1 MNLGDIAFLVVK
13 ACHPALIGRRNFH
26 QGLVGHYL
34 SHRLI
39 FFDHIA
45 FTDQPF
51 DQFTFHDT
59 FADIGQNKITHSC
72 SPVLISA

>member
-1 MNLGDIAFLVVK
+1 MHLRDVAFLMVK
-13 ACHPALIGRRNFH
+13 TSYTAFVGRGDFH

-34 SHRLI
+34 GHRLI
-39 FFDHIA
+39 FFDQIA

-59 FADIGQNKITHSC
+59 FADIGQYKITHGY
-72 SPVLISA
+72 SPVLIPA

>member
-1 MNLGDIAFLVVK
+1 MDFGDVAFLVVK
-13 ACHPALIGRRNFH
+13 ACHAAFVGCRNLH

-34 SHRLI
+34 GDWLI
-39 FFDHIA
+39 LFNHIA
-45 FTDQPF
+45 FADQPF

-59 FADIGQNKITHSC
+59 FADIGQYKITHSR